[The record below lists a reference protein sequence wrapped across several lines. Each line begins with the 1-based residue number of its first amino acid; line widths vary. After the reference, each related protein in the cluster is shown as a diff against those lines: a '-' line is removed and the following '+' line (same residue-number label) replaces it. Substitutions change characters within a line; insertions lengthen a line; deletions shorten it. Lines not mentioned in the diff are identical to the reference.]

1 MPRGSALSNPRR
13 IDALGLFPPSK
24 MSGPNGTFES
34 VGTSLNTFDCEY
46 ASVLIYM
53 YTILYNIL
61 QYCIQYCRDDQAMH
75 WSRMVRSHLQPRIS
89 MPCKSKINTPR
100 FLSHFSR
107 RFKHFY
113 FATFSSCSGS
123 KPWSWLLTPH
133 RKLQQATLDRKD
145 NTNHSSRNART
156 EVPQTNDFTS
166 VILGRATMRPCDLC
180 FSSSSHSK
188 LRQVSPLQARLPSAT
203 NHPSGGCTG
212 EQTPLGDASI
222 YQCHTICMSLCGLWI
237 TLDPFGYLALMSLN
251 FHKTDFKPWSLH
263 NWNQIVSSSVCS
275 MGTHRLGFPLWFAN
289 LESNR
294 TTVGTKLVP

>member
-1 MPRGSALSNPRR
+1 MPRGSAESNPLR

-61 QYCIQYCRDDQAMH
+61 QYCVQYCRDDQPMH

-166 VILGRATMRPCDLC
+166 VILGHATVRPLLQFLKSFQVETSFPTASPSAKRHKSSIRRLHWRANAPGRCIHISVSHNLHVSLWTVNHFGSLWISGLWCLWTSTRLISNHDLC
-180 FSSSSHSK
+180 DCVQFC
-188 LRQVSPLQARLPSAT
+188 L
-203 NHPSGGCTG
+203 
-212 EQTPLGDASI
+212 
-222 YQCHTICMSLCGLWI
+222 
-237 TLDPFGYLALMSLN
+237 LN
-251 FHKTDFKPWSLH
+251 GNS
-263 NWNQIVSSSVCS
+263 
-275 MGTHRLGFPLWFAN
+275 
-289 LESNR
+289 
-294 TTVGTKLVP
+294 

>member
-1 MPRGSALSNPRR
+1 MPQGSALSNPRR

-34 VGTSLNTFDCEY
+34 IGTSLNTFDCEY

-53 YTILYNIL
+53 L
-61 QYCIQYCRDDQAMH
+61 DDQAMH

-89 MPCKSKINTPR
+89 MPCKSKINMPR
-100 FLSHFSR
+100 FLSHFSP

-166 VILGRATMRPCDLC
+166 VILGRAIVRPCDLC
-180 FSSSSHSK
+180 FSSSSRSK
-188 LRQVSPLQARLPSAT
+188 LRQVSPL
-203 NHPSGGCTG
+203 
-212 EQTPLGDASI
+212 
-222 YQCHTICMSLCGLWI
+222 
-237 TLDPFGYLALMSLN
+237 
-251 FHKTDFKPWSLH
+251 
-263 NWNQIVSSSVCS
+263 
-275 MGTHRLGFPLWFAN
+275 
-289 LESNR
+289 
-294 TTVGTKLVP
+294 